1 MAHSEAYG
9 RVRRILRSHGLHT
22 VCEEADCP
30 NIHEC
35 YSAGTATFL
44 IMGDVCTRHC
54 GFCAV
59 KTGRPEPLAP
69 EEPHKVAEAV
79 KALGLKYVV
88 ITSVDR
94 DDLPDGGATHFASVV
109 TEIRSR
115 RPTCRIEVLT
125 PDFDGREEH
134 LDIVFRSKP
143 YVYGFNLETV
153 RRLHRTVRPA
163 TSYATALDVLGSA
176 ARRKA
181 DYGFLVKSS
190 FMLGLG
196 ETAEDIR
203 ATLED
208 LARIP
213 CDIVA
218 IGQYLAPTK
227 QHLPVARYAPPD
239 EFNHWKEEG
248 ERLGIGRIFAGPL
261 VRSSYH
267 AASIA
272 QGE

>member
-1 MAHSEAYG
+1 MTRSEAFG
-9 RVRRILRSHGLHT
+9 RIHGILRGHGLHT

-44 IMGDVCTRHC
+44 IMGAICTRRC

-59 KTGRPEPLAP
+59 KTGRPDPLDPQEP
-69 EEPHKVAEAV
+69 ENVARAV
-79 KALGLKYVV
+79 KALDLRYVV
-88 ITSVDR
+88 VTSVDR

-109 TEIRSR
+109 TAIRSAV
-115 RPTCRIEVLT
+115 PACRVEVLT
-125 PDFDGREEH
+125 PDFTGREEH
-134 LDIVFRSKP
+134 LEIVFRSRP
-143 YVYGFNLETV
+143 HVFGFNLETV
-153 RRLHRTVRPA
+153 RRLHRRVRPA
-163 TSYATALDVLGSA
+163 TSYATSLGVLTSA

-181 DYGFLVKSS
+181 TFGFMVKSG

-203 ATLED
+203 AALED

-213 CDIVA
+213 CDLVT

-227 QHLPVARYAPPD
+227 EHLPVDRYVPPE
-239 EFNHWKEEG
+239 EFHRWKDEG
-248 ERLGIGRIFAGPL
+248 ERLGIGRVFAGPL

-267 AASIA
+267 AEE
-272 QGE
+272 QQTR